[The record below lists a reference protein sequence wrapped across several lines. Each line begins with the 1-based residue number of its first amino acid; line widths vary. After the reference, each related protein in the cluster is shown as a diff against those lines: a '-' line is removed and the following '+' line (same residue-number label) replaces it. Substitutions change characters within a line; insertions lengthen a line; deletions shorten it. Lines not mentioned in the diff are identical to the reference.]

1 MESEDRF
8 ETHVAERLRRLR
20 VERGLTLD
28 QLAEASGVSRA
39 MISRIERTEASPTA
53 ALLARLCSAL
63 GVSLSVFFASAE
75 AAPSPLSR
83 RAEQPVWRDPE
94 SGYLRRAVSPQG
106 TGSGT
111 DIVEVE
117 FPAGAE
123 LRFPGRPTGRS
134 QTQHVWVFEGVI
146 ELIVGDMVHRL
157 EAGDCLFMNVGD
169 VHGYRNPTDR
179 AARYAVVISLG
190 A

>member
-1 MESEDRF
+1 MEPEL
-8 ETHVAERLRRLR
+8 ERAIGIRIRTLRQ
-20 VERGLTLD
+20 EKALTLD
-28 QLAEASGVSRA
+28 DLAAASGVSRA
-39 MISRIERTEASPTA
+39 MISRIERSEASPTA

-63 GVSLSVFFASAE
+63 GVSLSVFFASSE
-75 AAPSPLSR
+75 GKPSPLAR
-83 RAEQPVWRDPE
+83 RADQPIWRDPE
-94 SGYLRRAVSPQG
+94 SGYLRRAISPQG

-123 LRFPGRPTGRS
+123 VRFPGRPNGRS

-146 ELIVGDMVHRL
+146 ELIVGETMHRL

-169 VHGYRNPTDR
+169 VHGYRNPTDQP
-179 AARYAVVISLG
+179 ARYAVVISLG
-190 A
+190 P